1 MRFCGLLNR
10 LGFDM
15 QTLTHSQAHASGDLG
30 SPEAVAGRVSRINEA
45 RARKASETA
54 LFNSAMQA
62 LRSVDMTPERVKQ
75 VLATLNACL
84 EADHHYLPGHGNYQ
98 VRVAVLEAFC
108 AVDEDVN
115 PDMSDVE
122 SLAGRVA

>member
-75 VLATLNACL
+75 VLATLNARL
-84 EADHHYLPGHGNYQ
+84 DSDPHYLPGHSNYAI
-98 VRVAVLEAFC
+98 RLAVLEAFC
-108 AVDEDVN
+108 TVDEDVN